1 MNGRENNKLHS
12 FYCHYDYYYYYYF
25 HHRIIS
31 FIRRA
36 PTMLMFLWSI
46 VDYTDINKRMAEC
59 AAQNYCLNSPPTCAG
74 IFPIT
79 LRVMCVQK
87 TEPRYHKTTTTTK
100 FCSHVNRRDIF
111 FSSVWGGGLPLYL
124 VKVTEL
130 LYQLQFHHLHA
141 PTSTSS
147 LQLQFLVFSEVSWNS
162 LFHAPSISLFHPHKV
177 FHSLPAD
184 VSA

>member
-12 FYCHYDYYYYYYF
+12 FYCHCDYYYYYYYF
-25 HHRIIS
+25 HQQNY
-31 FIRRA
+31 FIHSQSTDYVDV
-36 PTMLMFLWSI
+36 PKPI
-46 VDYTDINKRMAEC
+46 VDYNKRMAEC
-59 AAQNYCLNSPPTCAG
+59 AAQNYCLNRPPTCAG

-100 FCSHVNRRDIF
+100 FCGHVNRRDIF

-141 PTSTSS
+141 HPHPHS
-147 LQLQFLVFSEVSWNS
+147 LSNYNS
-162 LFHAPSISLFHPHKV
+162 LSFQKFVELELSFPRSLYFFLSPT
-177 FHSLPAD
+177 
-184 VSA
+184 